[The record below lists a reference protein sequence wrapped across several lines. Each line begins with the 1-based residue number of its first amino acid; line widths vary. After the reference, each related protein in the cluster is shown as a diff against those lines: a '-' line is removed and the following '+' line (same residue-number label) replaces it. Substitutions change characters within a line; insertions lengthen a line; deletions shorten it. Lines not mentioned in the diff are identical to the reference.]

1 MTAESIN
8 LALAALAALL
18 LLGLLVALWSA
29 AARVRRAHDDGA
41 RSRDAELASLR
52 AERGAD
58 VARLADA
65 RHELLAAREAE
76 RGAALAAAEAAA
88 ERARLQ
94 TQLASLAPLQA
105 QFEALGRDRETLRMQ
120 LAGAQSS
127 IAEQRA
133 QLEAAQQIAAE
144 RQRALDQVGAQ
155 MKLEFEALSSRILDE
170 KSRKFSEAN
179 QLQIGGLLTPLREQ
193 LDAFK
198 RSVLETYDKE
208 SRERLGLKH
217 ELDQLRLLNVRLGDE
232 ATALTRALKGEQ
244 RVQGQW
250 GEMLLERLLEASGL
264 EPGRGFETQ
273 VSMQGEDGRQ
283 RPDAIVH
290 LPEERD
296 LVIDAKVSLV
306 AWERWCAAA
315 DEDSRAA
322 GMRAHVTSMRA
333 HVAGLSDRAY
343 TELPGIRTVDFVLM
357 FVPVEAAFVEA
368 MRADDTLYQYALE
381 RNVVIVSTSTL
392 LATLRTVAG
401 VWRNEDRNRNALEIA
416 QRAGRLYDK
425 FHGFMGDLDKVDRN
439 LRIARESFDEA
450 RSKLSSGKGNVVSQI
465 ETLQKLGAKAQKR
478 LDRGLR
484 DVAKLEDGD
493 DDQPPALVPPDDDQ
507 AGA

>member
-1 MTAESIN
+1 MTLDSLHLGLIV
-8 LALAALAALL
+8 LAVALL
-18 LLGLLVALWSA
+18 LSLPLLLWSA
-29 AARVRRAHDDGA
+29 AGRVRRAHHEGA
-41 RSRDAELASLR
+41 RSRDAEVASLR

-58 VARLADA
+58 SARLAEA
-65 RHELLAAREAE
+65 RHELIAAHEAE
-76 RGAALAAAEAAA
+76 RTAAQAATEAAA

-105 QFEALGRDRETLRMQ
+105 ELDALAGDREALRTQ
-120 LAGAQSS
+120 LAAAQAG

-133 QLEAAQQIAAE
+133 QLEAARQIASE

-155 MKLEFEALSSRILDE
+155 MKLEFEALSNRILDE
-170 KSRKFSEAN
+170 KSRKFTEAN
-179 QLQIGGLLTPLREQ
+179 QLQIGGLLGPLREQ
-193 LDAFK
+193 IDGFQ
-198 RSVLETYDKE
+198 RSVLETYEKE
-208 SRERLGLKH
+208 SRERLGLKL

-306 AWERWCAAA
+306 AWERWCAAG
-315 DEDSRAA
+315 DEDSRALE
-322 GMRAHVTSMRA
+322 MKAHIASLRN
-333 HVAGLSDRAY
+333 HVAGLAQRNYAA
-343 TELPGIRTVDFVLM
+343 LPNVHTVDYVLM
-357 FVPVEAAFVEA
+357 FVPVEAALIEA
-368 MRADDTLYQYALE
+368 MRADDSLQLQAME
-381 RNVVIVSTSTL
+381 RNVAIVSTSTL
-392 LATLRTVAG
+392 LATLRTVAT
-401 VWRNEDRNRNALEIA
+401 VWRNEDRNRNAMEIA
-416 QRAGRLYDK
+416 ERAGRLYDK
-425 FHGFMGDLDKVDRN
+425 FHGLMTDLDKVDRN
-439 LRIARESFDEA
+439 MRIARDSLTDA
-450 RSKLSSGKGNVVSQI
+450 RAKLSSGKGNVVSQI
-465 ETLQKLGAKAQKR
+465 ETLQKLGARAQKR

-484 DVAKLEDGD
+484 DVAKLEDGEAED
-493 DDQPPALVPPDDDQ
+493 DPAPSLPAPDSTD
-507 AGA
+507 

>member
-1 MTAESIN
+1 MTPDSIN
-8 LALAALAALL
+8 LALGGLAAAL
-18 LLGLLVALWSA
+18 LLGLLVALWLA
-29 AARVRRAHDDGA
+29 ALRVRQAHAEGA

-65 RHELLAAREAE
+65 RDELAGAREAE
-76 RGAALAAAEAAA
+76 RAAALAAAEAAA
-88 ERARLQ
+88 ERARLH
-94 TQLASLAPLQA
+94 TQLAALAPLQA
-105 QFEALGRDRETLRMQ
+105 QFEALGRDREALRTQ
-120 LAGAQSS
+120 LAAAQSS

-144 RQRALDQVGAQ
+144 RQRALEQVGAQ

-315 DEDSRAA
+315 DEQSRAA
-322 GMRAHVTSMRA
+322 EIKAHVGSLRA
-333 HVAGLSDRAY
+333 HVAGLAARNYAA
-343 TELPGIRTVDFVLM
+343 LPGVRTVDYVLM
-357 FVPVEAAFVEA
+357 FVPVEAALIEA
-368 MRADDTLYQYALE
+368 MRVDDTLQLWAME
-381 RNVVIVSTSTL
+381 RNVAIVSTSTL
-392 LATLRTVAG
+392 LATLRTVAT
-401 VWRNEDRNRNALEIA
+401 VWRNEDRNRNAMEIA
-416 QRAGRLYDK
+416 DRAGKLYDK

-439 LRIARESFDEA
+439 FRIARESFDEA

-493 DDQPPALVPPDDDQ
+493 DDQPPGVTPPDDEQD
-507 AGA
+507 GA